1 MIPLT
6 SSSRQWG
13 HPSPLKNADVFIEK
27 YGFFQAKETPPDIL
41 RDGHTYYIGL
51 GTGGPR
57 LVRLL
62 GTGKNRTMRNLF

>member
-1 MIPLT
+1 M
-6 SSSRQWG
+6 
-13 HPSPLKNADVFIEK
+13 KKVF
-27 YGFFQAKETPPDIL
+27 FFQAKETPPDIL